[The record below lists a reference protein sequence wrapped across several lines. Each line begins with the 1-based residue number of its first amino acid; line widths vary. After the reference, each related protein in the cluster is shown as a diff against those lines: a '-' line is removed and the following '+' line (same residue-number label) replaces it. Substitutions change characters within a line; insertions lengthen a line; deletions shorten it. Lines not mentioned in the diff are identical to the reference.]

1 MMYSNDYLAETEVY
15 RKSCSQEDRTIEDRV
30 VKRQNG
36 YAVETRFLPLIE
48 AVDEMW
54 NDGWRIV
61 FESAS
66 ESECKSFIRN
76 TRKGIKRR

>member
-1 MMYSNDYLAETEVY
+1 MYSNDYLAETEVY
-15 RKSCSQEDRTIEDRV
+15 RKSYSQEDRTIEDRV

-66 ESECKSFIRN
+66 ESECKSFIDDMPGWAN
-76 TRKGIKRR
+76 